1 MRTFRVE
8 EPATSG
14 QRRPAPRPSRF
25 PGFPFYAVLLLSLLA
40 FAFRFYRLADWPPG
54 LHYDE
59 AFDGLDAHGLLSTP
73 LSAWP
78 IFFTGNFGREPLFIY
93 LLALSQVLLGPT
105 VVALRTVTALVGALL
120 TPALA
125 WLGWEMAPALGIA
138 QRRRFALWAGLAPL
152 ALLWSQVFARYA
164 VRIELLALIEALCFA
179 SLWRAWRVQRWRWWM
194 LAGALAGLSFYTYL
208 PSRLL
213 PLVLIPSAL
222 LAFWRY
228 RSQTA
233 RRWPGL
239 LVGGVMAV
247 LVAAPLVLYFL
258 HNPVSFT
265 TRTGQVSLLGQGGA
279 AVWNNVEATLGM
291 AFVRGDANPRH
302 NLPGRPVFDG
312 LATLPFLLGLLS
324 LLRRPLR
331 PAALFLLSWLAVM
344 LLPTALSEYA
354 PAFHRAIGAMPAFA
368 LLLALGVEK
377 TAAWAATRRPTWTR
391 GFTAAGWA
399 VLLASTLLAWRAFA
413 AWSASPD
420 LFFARDV
427 GFVQLAQTLAADAT
441 TNPIYLSPRGVD
453 HPTLRY
459 LLLAD
464 ETPPDLRGFDG
475 RLCLRIAPGP
485 ARYLFLNA
493 EDFRGPGLIQSYLP
507 DSATRALPTAPGG
520 QPWASE
526 VRQPATGRVQFPE
539 RISHP
544 ASLVDDA
551 SNDHIMFL
559 GYWLSETHFTPT
571 SRLYVRLFWQ
581 AQGRLSRNYTTFVHL
596 LAPQP
601 DGSLPR
607 VAGVDAPPGG
617 GSCPTDAWQPGEI
630 MVDELQLVL
639 PADLPEPS
647 YHLAIGFYDP
657 ATGRRLPIPG
667 QPADQIVI
675 GPFAREGEDQ

>member
-1 MRTFRVE
+1 MRNFSAE

-14 QRRPAPRPSRF
+14 GRRPAPLISRF
-25 PGFPFYAVLLLSLLA
+25 PGFPVYPLLFLTLLA
-40 FAFRFYRLADWPPG
+40 LVFRFYRLADWPPG

-59 AFDGLDAHGLLSTP
+59 AFDGLDAHGLLSAP

-93 LLALSQVLLGPT
+93 LLALSQTLLGPT
-105 VVALRTVTALVGALL
+105 ATALRAVTALNGALL

-125 WLGWEMAPALGIA
+125 WLGWEMAPSLGIA
-138 QRRRFALWAGLAPL
+138 QRPRFALWAGLAPL

-164 VRIELLALIEALCFA
+164 VRIELLALIEVLCFA
-179 SLWRAWRVQRWRWWM
+179 SLWRAWRSQHWRWWA

-213 PLVLIPSAL
+213 PLALIPSVL
-222 LAFWRY
+222 LTLWRY
-228 RSQTA
+228 RSQMS
-233 RRWPGL
+233 RRGPGL
-239 LVGGVMAV
+239 LVGGAV
-247 LVAAPLVLYFL
+247 ALFVAAPLALYFL
-258 HNPVSFT
+258 QNPVSFT
-265 TRTGQVSLLGQGGA
+265 TRAGQVSVVGQGGTA
-279 AVWNNVEATLGM
+279 MWSNIEATLGM
-291 AFVRGDANPRH
+291 AFVQGDANPRH
-302 NLPGRPVFDG
+302 NLPGRPLFDW
-312 LATLPFLLGLLS
+312 LTTLPFLLGLLW

-331 PAALFLLSWLAVM
+331 PAALFLLSWLLVM

-377 TAAWAATRRPTWTR
+377 TAAWAARRRPTWAR

-399 VLLASTLLAWRAFA
+399 VLLAAALLTWRAFA

-420 LFFARDV
+420 LFFARDM

-441 TNPIYLSPRGVD
+441 ANPVYLSPRGAD

-464 ETPPDLRGFDG
+464 ETPPNLRGFDG

-485 ARYLFLNA
+485 ARYLFLDA

-507 DSATRALPTAPGG
+507 DSTTRTLIVDPNDRS
-520 QPWASE
+520 WASE
-526 VRQPATGRVQFPE
+526 VRQPATGRAQFPE
-539 RISHP
+539 RIPHP
-544 ASLVDDA
+544 VPLADEASDDRLA
-551 SNDHIMFL
+551 FL
-559 GYWLSETHFTPT
+559 GYWLSETRLAPD
-571 SRLYVRLFWQ
+571 SRLYIRLFWQ
-581 AQGRLSRNYTTFVHL
+581 AQSRPSRNYTTFVHL
-596 LAPQP
+596 LATQP
-601 DGSLPR
+601 DGSLSR

-617 GSCPTDAWQPGEI
+617 GSCPTSDWQPGEI
-630 MVDELQLVL
+630 VVDELQLVL

-647 YHLAIGFYDP
+647 YRLAIGFYDP
-657 ATGRRLPIPG
+657 ANGQRLPIPNH
-667 QPADQIVI
+667 PADQIVL
-675 GPFAREGEDQ
+675 GPFAREGEEP